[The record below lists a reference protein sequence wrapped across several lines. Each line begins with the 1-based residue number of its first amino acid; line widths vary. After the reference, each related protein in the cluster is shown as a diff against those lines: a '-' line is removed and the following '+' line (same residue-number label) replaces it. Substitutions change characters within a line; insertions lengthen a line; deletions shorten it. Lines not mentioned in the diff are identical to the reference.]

1 MNHHMIKKHFF
12 FLCAAFLM
20 AASCAEQV
28 PEKGALILGHATGL
42 DPEDTVVAIL
52 FQVNAGSGKGIQ
64 TDTLR
69 DGHFTFRMDSLPEA
83 DYYNIHILRP
93 GAGFANVISQ
103 GPEIYLEPGALVR
116 INGAGKHLRTAH
128 IDSPVKDQRLRQRF
142 MKKMSLDD
150 WNAMDDIMA
159 HRNRVMNELYHGEG
173 ISQERKDSLRK
184 MAKQDLE
191 ASHGI
196 SDRLALQELAL
207 LEKEEIGAFALHKL
221 NTLAHEASVRKKEY
235 REAVL
240 RVYGRL
246 SDVQKNSWDG
256 MQALNYLHPVE
267 TVGVGAPVPSYG
279 YVDKDG
285 KSVRLSDFAAGKWI
299 LVDFWSRGC
308 GPCIKSVPELGAVS
322 REFQDRLTVVSI
334 CLDQE
339 KGWREA
345 SRKHGIFWNDW
356 FDPKG
361 ASGGV
366 RAFGM
371 NGLPTFVLVTPEGLI
386 HDITLGYG
394 EGQLRRS
401 VQSALNAEGK

>member
-1 MNHHMIKKHFF
+1 
-12 FLCAAFLM
+12 
-20 AASCAEQV
+20 
-28 PEKGALILGHATGL
+28 
-42 DPEDTVVAIL
+42 
-52 FQVNAGSGKGIQ
+52 
-64 TDTLR
+64 
-69 DGHFTFRMDSLPEA
+69 
-83 DYYNIHILRP
+83 
-93 GAGFANVISQ
+93 
-103 GPEIYLEPGALVR
+103 
-116 INGAGKHLRTAH
+116 
-128 IDSPVKDQRLRQRF
+128 
-142 MKKMSLDD
+142 
-150 WNAMDDIMA
+150 
-159 HRNRVMNELYHGEG
+159 
-173 ISQERKDSLRK
+173 
-184 MAKQDLE
+184 
-191 ASHGI
+191 
-196 SDRLALQELAL
+196 
-207 LEKEEIGAFALHKL
+207 
-221 NTLAHEASVRKKEY
+221 
-235 REAVL
+235 
-240 RVYGRL
+240 
-246 SDVQKNSWDG
+246 

-371 NGLPTFVLVTPEGLI
+371 NGLPTFVLVSPEGLI